1 MIALIAILILVGHA
15 LPAYAQAACGGVW
28 PGSMPSSVSSQS
40 SLAEAAAHALNNAR
54 IPGMSRAREAY
65 NTVLVEVASEAWR
78 SDHCGLLASIARG
91 ALSGSR
97 GVLLPIDVRIQGAS
111 ARSAVTIVDRGS
123 AMRWQV
129 LHPKT
134 TPGFLF
140 SVGDSLVNVNNGM
153 EIGVVVRTEMAHT
166 FRNGTVGRAYII
178 ARPNGA
184 EMDMVAEVLERIAAK
199 R

>member
-1 MIALIAILILVGHA
+1 MLALIALFILVGHA
-15 LPAYAQAACGGVW
+15 LPAYAQAECGGVW
-28 PGSMPSSVSSQS
+28 PGSMPSSASSQS
-40 SLAEAAAHALNNAR
+40 SLAEAAADALNNAR
-54 IPGMSRAREAY
+54 IPGILSAREAHSA
-65 NTVLVEVASEAWR
+65 VLVEVASESWR

-91 ALSGSR
+91 ALAGSR

-129 LHPKT
+129 LRS
-134 TPGFLF
+134 GFRF
-140 SVGDSLVNVNNGM
+140 SVGDALVNVTNGV
-153 EIGVVVRTEMAHT
+153 EIGVVIRTEMAHT

-178 ARPNGA
+178 ARPNGV
-184 EMDMVAEVLERIAAK
+184 EMDMVADVLERIAGK